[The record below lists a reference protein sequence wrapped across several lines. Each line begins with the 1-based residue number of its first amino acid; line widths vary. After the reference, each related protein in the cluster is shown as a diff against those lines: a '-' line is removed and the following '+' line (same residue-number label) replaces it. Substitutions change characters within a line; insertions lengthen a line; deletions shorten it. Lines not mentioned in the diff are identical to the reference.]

1 MKTQNLFKHYPKGE
15 LHVHLNGLVS
25 TDIVR
30 KLLHQ
35 EYTSIPPGF
44 DLNQDLVILTPARNL
59 ETYLKPWEVLR
70 LIPKSRANL
79 AMIVDNAFSNL
90 KEQNIQ
96 FVELRSSVLYLS
108 KLNNVDVETALSWLI
123 DEIKNASS
131 KYKIKAGL
139 ILTVSR
145 GNFACTHLSAL
156 LEAFKNLDRPDF
168 VVGIDLAGYED
179 TTSPLELGYLFEKA
193 KNDFGLN
200 ITIHAGET
208 GNAGNILDAIV
219 RFKADRIGH
228 GTAAYKSAAVM
239 ELLQKNDICVEVC
252 PISNRRTGAIEE
264 NEKHP
269 VVEFIKLGVPFVICS
284 DNPSIHASG
293 LSDDYLCFY
302 NETENLEHLQNM
314 FEKQKKYSFIKG
326 LT

>member
-1 MKTQNLFKHYPKGE
+1 MKIQNLIEHQPKGE

-30 KLLHQ
+30 KLLLQ
-35 EYTSIPPGF
+35 ENAPIPQGF
-44 DLNQDLVILTPARNL
+44 DLNQDLLRLTPAINL

-70 LIPKSRANL
+70 LIPRSRTSL
-79 AMIVDNAFSNL
+79 AIIVDNAFSNL
-90 KEQNIQ
+90 KEHSIQ
-96 FVELRSSVLYLS
+96 FAELRSSVLYLS
-108 KLNNVDVETALSWLI
+108 RLNNVDVETALSWLI

-145 GNFACTHLSAL
+145 GDFACMHLSKL
-156 LEAFKNLDRPDF
+156 LEAFTNLDRPDF
-168 VVGIDLAGYED
+168 VIGLDLAGNED
-179 TTSPLELGYLFEKA
+179 AKSPLELGSLFAKA
-193 KNDFGLN
+193 KNEFGLN

-208 GNAGNILDAIV
+208 GNADNILDAIV
-219 RFKADRIGH
+219 HFKADRIGH
-228 GTAAYKSAAVM
+228 GTAAYKSAAIM

-252 PISNRRTGAIEE
+252 TISNRLTGAIEE

-293 LSDDYLCFY
+293 LSDDYLHFY
-302 NETENLEHLQNM
+302 NETESLEHLQNM